1 MQWSKLK
8 TRFRALICDE
18 LRDRLDFH
26 LTSYRESHDGAGEIW
41 ITFDGEK
48 IYTCGHYAF
57 EIAESEGYHL
67 GLAGEDLR
75 AWLAG
80 KEIYSPKSFGAAM
93 KEYLDK
99 KSSDALVSDNPFIRA
114 FAIIDRRTGKRALT
128 DFTIGDKE
136 HSLVKEF
143 YRLRME
149 ASGRRMADY

>member
-75 AWLAG
+75 IWLAE

-99 KSSDALVSDNPFIRA
+99 KPLNLRILRGILCFLVFFVSIHYYDLQ
-114 FAIIDRRTGKRALT
+114 DKRNRIT
-128 DFTIGDKE
+128 
-136 HSLVKEF
+136 S
-143 YRLRME
+143 Y
-149 ASGRRMADY
+149 